1 MFVRRITRAAAPVLG
16 LAAVLVL
23 GACGSDGGTE
33 DTGSSGD
40 SGSSGAATAETLRIG
55 IMSEEGNL
63 TPHTYATGFPGLNLT
78 MLSYDSLMQIDE
90 NGEPQPWLAETVEG
104 SADGLTYTLGL
115 ADGVTWHDG
124 EPLTAE
130 DVTFSVDYYKAGP
143 PGRFATAMGNVSQAV
158 AQDESTVVL
167 TLATPDPSFQIRVL
181 ADVPILPQHI
191 WSGIADPDLAPFDET
206 TNVGSGPYR
215 LVESDPG
222 VSYSF
227 EAYPEYFRGEPK
239 VDELVVVQFADE
251 AGATAALRSG
261 EIDTMMRSISPEQI
275 DVLRGTGTLDV
286 IEAPEYTTTLL
297 VFNTAVPPFD
307 QAEFRQAVALAVDR
321 QRLVDDVFLGA
332 AVVGNAGWVHPD
344 SPWYVDSVE
353 TVYDPE
359 AAAELLDEI
368 GLTDSDSDGVRELG
382 GAPLSFE
389 LLVASNNALRMRLA
403 ELIGEQL
410 AEVGIDVE
418 VSSVE
423 MQTLDDAVW
432 PGYDV
437 NLGRNYD
444 MAMWG
449 WSAPSQADIGQ
460 MASLVASDPAIGNLN
475 VTGYSDPETDALAV
489 QLDTELD
496 PAARQQV
503 ANQLQQRIA
512 EEVPFVSLLHPNGA
526 YGYNPDVFGDWVSIT
541 GTGPMTKLS
550 FIPDDGQP

>member
-1 MFVRRITRAAAPVLG
+1 MYERRITRAGAPAIG
-16 LAAVLVL
+16 LAAVLAL
-23 GACGSDGGTE
+23 GACGSDDGTE
-33 DTGSSGD
+33 DAGSA
-40 SGSSGAATAETLRIG
+40 GAGGATTAESLRIG

-90 NGEPQPWLAETVEG
+90 NGQPQPWLAETVEG
-104 SADGLTYTLGL
+104 SADGLSYTIGL

-124 EPLTAE
+124 EALTAD
-130 DVTFSVDYYKAGP
+130 DVAFSVQYYQAGP
-143 PGRFATAMGNVSQAV
+143 PGRFATALGNITQAV

-167 TLATPDPSFQIRVL
+167 TLAAPDPSFELRTL
-181 ADVPILPQHI
+181 ADVPILPEHV
-191 WSGIADPDLAPFDET
+191 WSGVADPDVAPFDET

-227 EAYPEYFRGEPK
+227 EANPEYFRGEPK

-261 EIDTMMRSISPEQI
+261 EIDTMMRSVSPEQI

-286 IEAPEYTTTLL
+286 VEAPEYTTTLL
-297 VFNTAVPPFD
+297 VFDTAVAPFD
-307 QAEFRQAVALAVDR
+307 QAEFRRAVALAVDR

-344 SPWYVDSVE
+344 SPWYDESVE
-353 TVYDPE
+353 TVHDPE
-359 AAAELLDEI
+359 EAAGLLDGL
-368 GLTDSDSDGVRELG
+368 GLTDSDSDGIRELD

-410 AEVGIDVE
+410 GEVGIDIE

-437 NLGRNYD
+437 AQGRNYEL
-444 MAMWG
+444 AMWG

-460 MASLVASDPAIGNLN
+460 MASLVATDPAIGNLN
-475 VTGYSDPETDALAV
+475 ITGYSDPGTDALAA

-496 PAARQQV
+496 TTAREQV
-503 ANQLQQRIA
+503 ADELQQRIA

-541 GTGPMTKLS
+541 GSGPMTKLS
-550 FIPDDGQP
+550 FIPGDGQP

>member
-1 MFVRRITRAAAPVLG
+1 MSHRRISRAAAPAAA
-16 LAAVLVL
+16 LAAVLAL

-33 DTGSSGD
+33 DAGPAG
-40 SGSSGAATAETLRIG
+40 GGGATTAESLRIG

-78 MLSYDSLMQIDE
+78 MLSYDSLMQVDE
-90 NGEPQPWLAETVEG
+90 LGQPQPWLAETVEG
-104 SADGLTYTLGL
+104 SADGLTYTVGL
-115 ADGVTWHDG
+115 ADGVSWHDG

-130 DVTFSVDYYKAGP
+130 DVAFSVGYYQAGP
-143 PGRFATAMGNVSQAV
+143 PGRFATALGNVTQAV

-167 TLATPDPSFQIRVL
+167 TLAAPDPSFELRTL
-181 ADVPILPQHI
+181 ADVPILPEHV
-191 WSGIADPDLAPFDET
+191 WSAVADPDVAPFDES

-215 LVESDPG
+215 LVESEPG

-227 EAYPEYFRGEPK
+227 EANPEYFRGEPK

-286 IEAPEYTTTLL
+286 VEAPEYTTTLL

-307 QAEFRQAVALAVDR
+307 QAEFRRAVGLAVDR

-344 SPWYVDSVE
+344 SPWYDDSVE
-353 TVYDPE
+353 TVHDPDE
-359 AAAELLDEI
+359 AAGLLDGL
-368 GLTDSDSDGVRELG
+368 GLTDSDDDGIRELD

-389 LLVASNNALRMRLA
+389 LLVTSNNALRMRLA

-410 AEVGIDVE
+410 GEVGIGVS

-437 NLGRNYD
+437 AQGRSYEL
-444 MAMWG
+444 AMWG
-449 WSAPSQADIGQ
+449 WSSASQADIGQ
-460 MASLVASDPAIGNLN
+460 MASLVATDPVLGNLN
-475 VTGYSDPETDALAV
+475 ITGYSDPETDALAA

-496 PAARQQV
+496 PAAREGI
-503 ANQLQQRIA
+503 ADQLQQRIA

-526 YGYNPDVFGDWVSIT
+526 YGYNPSVFGDWVPIT
-541 GTGPMTKLS
+541 GSGPMTKLS

>member
-1 MFVRRITRAAAPVLG
+1 MFERRITRTAVPAL
-16 LAAVLVL
+16 VLVVLIL
-23 GACGSDGGTE
+23 GACGSNGGTE
-33 DTGSSGD
+33 DTGSSD
-40 SGSSGAATAETLRIG
+40 AAGAATAETLRIG

-78 MLSYDSLMQIDE
+78 MLSYDSLMQADE
-90 NGEPQPWLAETVEG
+90 NGEPQPWLAETVE
-104 SADGLTYTLGL
+104 SSPDGLTYTLGL

-124 EPLTAE
+124 EALTAE
-130 DVTFSVDYYKAGP
+130 DVVFSVDYYKAGP
-143 PGRFATAMGNVSQAV
+143 PGRFATAMANVSQAV

-167 TLATPDPSFQIRVL
+167 TLGVPDPSFEIRVL
-181 ADVPILPQHI
+181 ADVPILAEHV
-191 WSGIADPDLAPFDET
+191 WSGITEPDLAPFDET
-206 TNVGSGPYR
+206 TNIGSGPYR

-227 EAYPEYFRGEPK
+227 EAHPEYFRGEPK

-275 DVLRGTGTLDV
+275 DVLRGAGSLDV
-286 IEAPEYTTTLL
+286 VEAPEYTTTLL
-297 VFNTAVPPFD
+297 VFNTAVAPFD
-307 QAEFRQAVALAVDR
+307 QAEFRRAVALAVDR

-332 AVVGNAGWVHPD
+332 AVVGNAGWVHP
-344 SPWYVDSVE
+344 SSQWYDESVE

-359 AAAELLDEI
+359 AAARLLDDI
-368 GLTDSDSDGVRELG
+368 GLTDSDSDGIRELD
-382 GAPLSFE
+382 GASLSFE

-410 AEVGIDVE
+410 GEVGIGVE

-437 NLGRNYD
+437 AQGRNYE
-444 MAMWG
+444 MSMWG
-449 WSAPSQADIGQ
+449 WSASSQADIGQ
-460 MASLVASDPAIGNLN
+460 MASLVSSDPAIGNLN
-475 VTGYSDPETDALAV
+475 VTGYADPETDALAV
-489 QLDTELD
+489 ELDTELD
-496 PAARQQV
+496 PTARAEV
-503 ANQLQQRIA
+503 ADQLQQRIA

-541 GTGPMTKLS
+541 GSGPMTKLS